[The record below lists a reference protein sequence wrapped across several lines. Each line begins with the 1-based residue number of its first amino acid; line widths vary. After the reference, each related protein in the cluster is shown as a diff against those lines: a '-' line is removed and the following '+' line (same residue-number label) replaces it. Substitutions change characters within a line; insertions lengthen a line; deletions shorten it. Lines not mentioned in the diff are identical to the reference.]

1 MSLTQR
7 LLALFLPDDA
17 SPDSSCTTARPLVLG
32 RAAVE
37 WLKTAL
43 PTIHRDRSQRSG
55 GKADM
60 ASPGI
65 QLESKK
71 QVDDF
76 CQNLSKE
83 AEQLLSK
90 FFPEKIEQL
99 QMLLKTSFSCDD
111 LASLKAPLDIPIPDP
126 AKEEAKR
133 KKKEE
138 KEAKEG
144 KKDKD
149 SDKEEEDSG
158 PPCGPICSNERVES
172 LLNEV
177 KPEIQTLKEKLNT
190 LPPVG
195 PSDLINES
203 DDVSCQVSMWVQLQ
217 IPRIEDGNNFG
228 VAVQEKVFELLT
240 NTRTK
245 IEAFQTQ
252 ISKYYSERGD
262 AVAKASKQ
270 PHVGDYRQLVHEL
283 DQYQY
288 RELRLVVLD
297 IRNTYAVLF
306 DIINKNYD
314 KIKKPRG
321 DGKALIY

>member
-1 MSLTQR
+1 
-7 LLALFLPDDA
+7 
-17 SPDSSCTTARPLVLG
+17 
-32 RAAVE
+32 
-37 WLKTAL
+37 
-43 PTIHRDRSQRSG
+43 
-55 GKADM
+55 M
-60 ASPGI
+60 ASVEI
-65 QLESKK
+65 HLDSKK

-76 CQNLSKE
+76 CQKLTKE
-83 AEQLLSK
+83 AEGLVST
-90 FFPEKIEQL
+90 FFPQKIEEL
-99 QMLLKTSFSCDD
+99 HMLLKTFFSCDD

-138 KEAKEG
+138 EMMFG
-144 KKDKD
+144 CIVFHFQ
-149 SDKEEEDSG
+149 G

-172 LLNEV
+172 LLQQV
-177 KPEIQTLKEKLNT
+177 KPQIQTLKEKLNT
-190 LPPVG
+190 
-195 PSDLINES
+195 
-203 DDVSCQVSMWVQLQ
+203 VSMWVQLQ

-252 ISKYYSERGD
+252 IAKYYSERGD

-270 PHVGDYRQLVHEL
+270 PHVGDFRQLVHEL

-288 RELRLVVLD
+288 CELRLVVLD

-306 DIINKNYD
+306 DIINKNFD
-314 KIKKPRG
+314 KIKRPRG

>member
-1 MSLTQR
+1 
-7 LLALFLPDDA
+7 
-17 SPDSSCTTARPLVLG
+17 
-32 RAAVE
+32 
-37 WLKTAL
+37 
-43 PTIHRDRSQRSG
+43 
-55 GKADM
+55 M
-60 ASPGI
+60 ASMDIGHK
-65 QLESKK
+65 SKK

-76 CQNLSKE
+76 CQKLTKE
-83 AEQLLSK
+83 AEDLVSN
-90 FFPEKIEQL
+90 FFPQKIEEL
-99 QMLLKTSFSCDD
+99 HKLLKTSFTCED

-149 SDKEEEDSG
+149 SDKEDEDSG
-158 PPCGPICSNERVES
+158 PPCGPICCNEHVES
-172 LLNEV
+172 LLQEV
-177 KPEIQTLKEKLNT
+177 KPQIQTLKEKLNT
-190 LPPVG
+190 
-195 PSDLINES
+195 
-203 DDVSCQVSMWVQLQ
+203 VSMWVQLQ
-217 IPRIEDGNNFG
+217 IPKIEDGNNFG

-270 PHVGDYRQLVHEL
+270 SHVGDYRQLVHEL

-288 RELRLVVLD
+288 CELRLVVLD
-297 IRNTYAVLF
+297 MRNTYAVLF

-314 KIKKPRG
+314 KIKRPRG

>member
-1 MSLTQR
+1 MTSI
-7 LLALFLPDDA
+7 DI
-17 SPDSSCTTARPLVLG
+17 RP
-32 RAAVE
+32 
-37 WLKTAL
+37 
-43 PTIHRDRSQRSG
+43 
-55 GKADM
+55 
-60 ASPGI
+60 
-65 QLESKK
+65 ESKK

-76 CQNLSKE
+76 CTQLTKE
-83 AEQLLSK
+83 AETLVTS
-90 FFPEKIEQL
+90 FFPQKIAEME
-99 QMLLKTSFSCDD
+99 MLLKTSLSTDG
-111 LASLKAPLDIPIPDP
+111 LAALKAPLDIPIPDP
-126 AKEEAKR
+126 AKEEAKQ

-149 SDKEEEDSG
+149 SEKEDEDAG
-158 PPCGPICSNERVES
+158 PPCGPIPCNERVES
-172 LLNEV
+172 LLKEI
-177 KPEIQTLKEKLNT
+177 KPQIQLLKEKLNT
-190 LPPVG
+190 
-195 PSDLINES
+195 
-203 DDVSCQVSMWVQLQ
+203 VSMWVQLQ
-217 IPRIEDGNNFG
+217 IPKIEDGNNFG

-245 IEAFQTQ
+245 IEEFQTQ

-288 RELRLVVLD
+288 FELRIVVLE
-297 IRNTYAVLF
+297 IRNTYALLF

-321 DGKALIY
+321 DCKALIY

>member
-1 MSLTQR
+1 
-7 LLALFLPDDA
+7 
-17 SPDSSCTTARPLVLG
+17 
-32 RAAVE
+32 
-37 WLKTAL
+37 
-43 PTIHRDRSQRSG
+43 
-55 GKADM
+55 M
-60 ASPGI
+60 AS
-65 QLESKK
+65 LEMHPKSKK

-76 CQNLSKE
+76 CQTLTKE
-83 AEQLLSK
+83 AEALLSK
-90 FFPEKIEQL
+90 QFPQTIAEMDTCL
-99 QMLLKTSFSCDD
+99 SRPD
-111 LASLKAPLDIPIPDP
+111 LVRAPLDIPIPDP

-138 KEAKEG
+138 KEAAVG
-144 KKDKD
+144 KKDKE
-149 SDKEEEDSG
+149 SDKEDKEEDEG
-158 PPCGPICSNERVES
+158 PQCGPIYCNEHVERA
-172 LLNEV
+172 LKEV
-177 KPEIQTLKEKLNT
+177 KPQLNTLKEKLNT
-190 LPPVG
+190 
-195 PSDLINES
+195 
-203 DDVSCQVSMWVQLQ
+203 VSMWMQLQ
-217 IPRIEDGNNFG
+217 IPKIEDGNNFG

-288 RELRLVVLD
+288 SELRLVVLE

-314 KIKKPRG
+314 KIMKPKG
-321 DGKALIY
+321 ESKALIY

>member
-1 MSLTQR
+1 
-7 LLALFLPDDA
+7 
-17 SPDSSCTTARPLVLG
+17 
-32 RAAVE
+32 
-37 WLKTAL
+37 
-43 PTIHRDRSQRSG
+43 
-55 GKADM
+55 M
-60 ASPGI
+60 ASLGI

-76 CQNLSKE
+76 CQKLSKE

-190 LPPVG
+190 
-195 PSDLINES
+195 
-203 DDVSCQVSMWVQLQ
+203 VSMWVQLQ

-262 AVAKASKQ
+262 AVAKASKT

-297 IRNTYAVLF
+297 IRNTYVRDTTPHAVRL
-306 DIINKNYD
+306 INKAEWMLY
-314 KIKKPRG
+314 
-321 DGKALIY
+321 

>member
-1 MSLTQR
+1 MTSL
-7 LLALFLPDDA
+7 DIG
-17 SPDSSCTTARPLVLG
+17 V
-32 RAAVE
+32 
-37 WLKTAL
+37 
-43 PTIHRDRSQRSG
+43 
-55 GKADM
+55 
-60 ASPGI
+60 
-65 QLESKK
+65 ESKK

-76 CQNLSKE
+76 CQKLNKE
-83 AEQLLSK
+83 AEVLVSK
-90 FFPEKIEQL
+90 IFPQKIDDLEV
-99 QMLLKTSFSCDD
+99 LLKTSFSCDD
-111 LASLKAPLDIPIPDP
+111 LASLKAPLDIPMPDL

-149 SDKEEEDSG
+149 SDSEEDAG
-158 PPCGPICSNERVES
+158 PPCGPICCNEHVEI
-172 LLNEV
+172 LLQKV
-177 KPEIQTLKEKLNT
+177 KPEIQLLKEKLN
-190 LPPVG
+190 V
-195 PSDLINES
+195 
-203 DDVSCQVSMWVQLQ
+203 VSMWVQLQ
-217 IPRIEDGNNFG
+217 IPKIEDGDNFG
-228 VAVQEKVFELLT
+228 VAVQEKVFEMMT

-245 IEAFQTQ
+245 VEAFQTQ

-288 RELRLVVLD
+288 SELRLVMLD

-321 DGKALIY
+321 DSKGLLY

>member
-1 MSLTQR
+1 M
-7 LLALFLPDDA
+7 
-17 SPDSSCTTARPLVLG
+17 
-32 RAAVE
+32 AAV
-37 WLKTAL
+37 
-43 PTIHRDRSQRSG
+43 
-55 GKADM
+55 
-60 ASPGI
+60 GI
-65 QLESKK
+65 RVESKK

-76 CQNLSKE
+76 CQKLTKE
-83 AEQLLSK
+83 AEELVYK
-90 FFPEKIEQL
+90 FFPQKIEEL
-99 QMLLKTSFSCDD
+99 QMLLKTFLSCDD
-111 LASLKAPLDIPIPDP
+111 LASLKAPLDIPIPDL

-149 SDKEEEDSG
+149 GDKEDEDSG
-158 PPCGPICSNERVES
+158 PPCGPICSNEKVES
-172 LLNEV
+172 LLQEV
-177 KPEIQTLKEKLNT
+177 KPQVQTLKEKLNT
-190 LPPVG
+190 
-195 PSDLINES
+195 
-203 DDVSCQVSMWVQLQ
+203 VSMWVQLQ
-217 IPRIEDGNNFG
+217 IPKIEDGNNFG

-270 PHVGDYRQLVHEL
+270 NHVGDYRQLVHEL
-283 DQYQY
+283 DRYQY
-288 RELRLVVLD
+288 CELRLAVLD

>member
-1 MSLTQR
+1 
-7 LLALFLPDDA
+7 
-17 SPDSSCTTARPLVLG
+17 
-32 RAAVE
+32 
-37 WLKTAL
+37 
-43 PTIHRDRSQRSG
+43 
-55 GKADM
+55 M
-60 ASPGI
+60 ASLCI
-65 QLESKK
+65 RLESKK

-76 CQNLSKE
+76 CQKLTKE
-83 AEQLLSK
+83 AEELVSK
-90 FFPEKIEQL
+90 FFPQKIGEL
-99 QMLLKTSFSCDD
+99 QMLLKTSLSCDD
-111 LASLKAPLDIPIPDP
+111 LASLKAPLDIPMPDP
-126 AKEEAKR
+126 VKEEAKR

-158 PPCGPICSNERVES
+158 PPCGPICSNEQVES
-172 LLNEV
+172 LLQQV
-177 KPEIQTLKEKLNT
+177 KPQIQTLKEKLNT
-190 LPPVG
+190 
-195 PSDLINES
+195 
-203 DDVSCQVSMWVQLQ
+203 VSMWVQLQ
-217 IPRIEDGNNFG
+217 IPKIEDGNNFG
-228 VAVQEKVFELLT
+228 VSVQEKVFELLT
-240 NTRTK
+240 STRTK

-283 DQYQY
+283 DRYQY
-288 RELRLVVLD
+288 YELRLTVLD

-321 DGKALIY
+321 DKALIY

>member
-1 MSLTQR
+1 
-7 LLALFLPDDA
+7 
-17 SPDSSCTTARPLVLG
+17 
-32 RAAVE
+32 
-37 WLKTAL
+37 
-43 PTIHRDRSQRSG
+43 
-55 GKADM
+55 M
-60 ASPGI
+60 ASVGI
-65 QLESKK
+65 GLESKK

-76 CQNLSKE
+76 CLKLTKE
-83 AEQLLSK
+83 AEDLVSK
-90 FFPEKIEQL
+90 FFPQKIEEL

-149 SDKEEEDSG
+149 KDGDKEDEDSG

-172 LLNEV
+172 LLHEV
-177 KPEIQTLKEKLNT
+177 KPQIQTLKEKLNT
-190 LPPVG
+190 
-195 PSDLINES
+195 
-203 DDVSCQVSMWVQLQ
+203 VSMWVQLQ
-217 IPRIEDGNNFG
+217 IPKIEDGNNFG

-245 IEAFQTQ
+245 IEGFQTQ

-262 AVAKASKQ
+262 AVAKAAKQ
-270 PHVGDYRQLVHEL
+270 SHVGDYRQLVHEL

-288 RELRLVVLD
+288 WELRLVVLD

-306 DIINKNYD
+306 DIINKNYN

>member
-1 MSLTQR
+1 
-7 LLALFLPDDA
+7 
-17 SPDSSCTTARPLVLG
+17 
-32 RAAVE
+32 
-37 WLKTAL
+37 
-43 PTIHRDRSQRSG
+43 
-55 GKADM
+55 M
-60 ASPGI
+60 ASLGI
-65 QLESKK
+65 RVESKK

-76 CQNLSKE
+76 CQKLNEE
-83 AEQLLSK
+83 AEELVSN
-90 FFPEKIEQL
+90 FFPQKIEEL
-99 QMLLKTSFSCDD
+99 QMLLKTSFSCED

-172 LLNEV
+172 LLQEV
-177 KPEIQTLKEKLNT
+177 QPQIQTLKEKLNA
-190 LPPVG
+190 
-195 PSDLINES
+195 
-203 DDVSCQVSMWVQLQ
+203 VSMWVQLQ
-217 IPRIEDGNNFG
+217 VPRIEDGNNFG

-245 IEAFQTQ
+245 IEGFQTQ
-252 ISKYYSERGD
+252 ISKYYNERGD

-270 PHVGDYRQLVHEL
+270 SHVGDYRQLVHEL

-288 RELRLVVLD
+288 CELRLVVLD

-306 DIINKNYD
+306 DIITKNYD
-314 KIKKPRG
+314 KIKRPRG
-321 DGKALIY
+321 NGKALIY